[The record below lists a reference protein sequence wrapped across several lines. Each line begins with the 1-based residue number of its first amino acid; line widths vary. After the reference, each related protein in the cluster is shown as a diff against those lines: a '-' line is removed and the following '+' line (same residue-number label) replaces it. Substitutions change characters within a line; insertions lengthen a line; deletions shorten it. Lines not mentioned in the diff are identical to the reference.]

1 VSLVVVQ
8 HLGQVPYDLVVVTT
22 PDPNGQIIVPI
33 EPLHVTGVGAYV
45 LDIGEQHALGDAREN
60 QATDL
65 GEIESLRKAVTILRD
80 RKDIGVCVVIGQEIA
95 LVDGVDDSDAHV
107 GR

>member
-1 VSLVVVQ
+1 MIQ
-8 HLGQVPYDLVVVTT
+8 HLGQVPYDLVVVRT
-22 PDPNGQIIVPI
+22 PDPNGQIIVPS
-33 EPLHVTGVGAYV
+33 EPLHVTRVGAYV
-45 LDIGEQHALGDAREN
+45 LGIGEQHSLADAREN

-95 LVDGVDDSDAHV
+95 LVNRVNDSDVHV
-107 GR
+107 GG